1 MKRRGKTGTVAQ
13 TRERGGI
20 LMGTTSM
27 DSVYKLHF
35 IYIHTRRKVP
45 STKAKREKKKRSE
58 KDCKVRQLLQRRII
72 FRLGDEIK

>member
-45 STKAKREKKKRSE
+45 STKAKREKKKEAKKIVKFVSCFNGGLFSDWGT
-58 KDCKVRQLLQRRII
+58 K
-72 FRLGDEIK
+72 